1 VRGAC
6 GGLAGR
12 KKKIDENMSKIP
24 YYLSAG
30 QEVSVYCIDNS
41 ERGEAS

>member
-1 VRGAC
+1 MGGVC
-6 GGLAGR
+6 GGMAGR
-12 KKKIDENMSKIP
+12 EKKIGANMSKIP

-30 QEVSVYCIDNS
+30 QEISVYCIDSS